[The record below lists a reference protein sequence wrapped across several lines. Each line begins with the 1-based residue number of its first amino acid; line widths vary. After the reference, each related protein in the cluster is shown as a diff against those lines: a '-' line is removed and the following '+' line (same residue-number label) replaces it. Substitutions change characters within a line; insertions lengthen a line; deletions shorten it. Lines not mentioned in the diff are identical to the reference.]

1 MVLPE
6 AHIGIYDGWALRRL
20 CDTRNLSSTG
30 DDGLIV
36 RESLKELQGHSSE
49 GLYIFYG
56 PLGGGMSQKNQ
67 GLLPSKPK

>member
-36 RESLKELQGHSSE
+36 RESLK
-49 GLYIFYG
+49 
-56 PLGGGMSQKNQ
+56 N
-67 GLLPSKPK
+67 SKDTPPKDIIISI